1 MNKNQKKALDFQDY
15 LKKQLKNAEF
25 KKYYEEFGKQL
36 EVAYQIQ
43 QLRREQNVS
52 QAKLAK
58 KIGTRQSNIAR
69 MEAGEQNFT
78 TETLQKIAKALDR
91 DLKIEF
97 VK

>member
-1 MNKNQKKALDFQDY
+1 MNKGNKKNIDFQKY
-15 LKKQLKNAEF
+15 LEQQLKNFEF
-25 KKYYEEFGKQL
+25 RKHYEEFGKHL
-36 EVAYQIQ
+36 EIAYEIQ
-43 QLRREQNVS
+43 RLRKEQGVS
-52 QAKLAK
+52 QAALAR
-58 KIGTRQSNIAR
+58 KIGTQQSNIAR

>member
-15 LKKQLKNAEF
+15 LKKQLKNVKF